1 MDAIIGAGGHIRP
14 NDPLAELLPEGKT
27 KALLPIAGK
36 PMIQWTL
43 DAIAKSEQ
51 IENIIIIGLEEKHNL
66 NCGSKTIHY
75 LQSNETIFDNARSG
89 CRLAL
94 KLNPNSTQIL
104 WVSADLPLIETPMI
118 DWFINQVRMSRHE
131 LYYQI
136 IDQDVM
142 ESRFPTSRRTYT
154 KLKGKVITGGD
165 VSAINPNIATDV
177 HPAFKKI
184 SAARK
189 NVMKQARLLGIWP
202 LLLLITRQMTTITAE
217 KIIRNRLGLDAVFVD
232 TPYAEMGMDVD
243 KPEQYAIAKQILEQ
257 RLKR

>member
-1 MDAIIGAGGHIRP
+1 
-14 NDPLAELLPEGKT
+14 
-27 KALLPIAGK
+27 
-36 PMIQWTL
+36 
-43 DAIAKSEQ
+43 
-51 IENIIIIGLEEKHNL
+51 
-66 NCGSKTIHY
+66 
-75 LQSNETIFDNARSG
+75 
-89 CRLAL
+89 
-94 KLNPNSTQIL
+94 
-104 WVSADLPLIETPMI
+104 MI
-118 DWFINQVRMSRHE
+118 DWFINQVRMSQHE

-154 KLKGKVITGGD
+154 KLKGKIVTGGD

-202 LLLLITRQMTTITAE
+202 LLLLITRQMTTVTAE
-217 KIIRNRLGLDAVFVD
+217 KIIRNRLDLDGIFVD

-243 KPEQYAIAKQILEQ
+243 KPEQYVIAKQILEQ
-257 RLKR
+257 RLKI

>member
-1 MDAIIGAGGHIRP
+1 MDAIIGAGGHIQP
-14 NDPLAELLPEGKT
+14 NDPLSELLTEGQT

-43 DAIAKSEQ
+43 DAIAGSEQ
-51 IENIIIIGLEEKHNL
+51 IENVIIIGLDEKHNL
-66 NCGSKTIHY
+66 NCGSKTVHY
-75 LQSNETIFDNARSG
+75 LQSNDTIFENARS
-89 CRLAL
+89 CCKLAL
-94 KLNPNSTQIL
+94 KLNPDATQIL
-104 WVSADLPLIETPMI
+104 WISADLPLIETPMI
-118 DWFINQVRMSRHE
+118 DWFINQVQISQHE

-154 KLKGKVITGGD
+154 KLKGKIVCGGD
-165 VSAINPNIATDV
+165 VSAINPNIATAV
-177 HPAFKKI
+177 HPAFNKI

-217 KIIRNRLGLDAVFVD
+217 KIIRNRLDLDGIFVD

-243 KPEQYAIAKQILEQ
+243 KPEQYEIAQKILEQ
-257 RLKR
+257 RLIL